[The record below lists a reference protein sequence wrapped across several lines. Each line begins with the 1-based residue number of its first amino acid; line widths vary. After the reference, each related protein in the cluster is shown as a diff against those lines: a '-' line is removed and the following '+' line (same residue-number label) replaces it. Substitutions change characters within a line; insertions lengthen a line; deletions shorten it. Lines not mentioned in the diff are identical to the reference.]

1 MRFRTVLDRIYF
13 VLVLNSNQSAYKL
26 KSRTFKGFIFL
37 SFFNIGGDNSLNS
50 IAFGLTLWNFMTTMK
65 IWRLCG
71 MEPGLQ
77 QWQLNEIST
86 MLQALIKK
94 SIRQFFYSH
103 HHSPGLHPYLST
115 RWTGQTR
122 LTNSHGAS
130 FHKAG
135 WRDAPLALRDL
146 ASWAICTLSSWE
158 RLFKIRLNS
167 VMVGRLSFFLIHSY
181 GNGFVIAMPY
191 WLFSPIF
198 TILDEIF
205 FCLLSTINVQI
216 KQNFFVLF
224 IL

>member
-1 MRFRTVLDRIYF
+1 MQNLII
-13 VLVLNSNQSAYKL
+13 SP
-26 KSRTFKGFIFL
+26 L
-37 SFFNIGGDNSLNS
+37 S
-50 IAFGLTLWNFMTTMK
+50 
-65 IWRLCG
+65 WRLCG
-71 MEPGLQ
+71 IEPGLQ
-77 QWQLNEIST
+77 RRELGEIST
-86 MLQALIKK
+86 MLPALIKK
-94 SIRQFFYSH
+94 PIKQFIDRH
-103 HHSPGLHPYLST
+103 NHSPELQPYLST

-146 ASWAICTLSSWE
+146 AAWAICTLSSWE

-167 VMVGRLSFFLIHSY
+167 VMVGRLSFFLIQSY

-191 WLFSPIF
+191 WLFSSIF